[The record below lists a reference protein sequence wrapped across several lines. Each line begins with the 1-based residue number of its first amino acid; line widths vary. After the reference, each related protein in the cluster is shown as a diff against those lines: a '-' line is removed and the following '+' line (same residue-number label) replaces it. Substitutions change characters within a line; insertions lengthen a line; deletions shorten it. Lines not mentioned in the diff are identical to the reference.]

1 VIYEHLQSRY
11 EQGAVVWNPYFRGM
25 QCFGMTNVVRLVS
38 LLRLS
43 AESRRLHGCDV
54 SGGTRHVGETGHSC
68 QVVGVLDLWAQLI
81 RRKSYRGFNQ

>member
-1 VIYEHLQSRY
+1 ML
-11 EQGAVVWNPYFRGM
+11 WNDQRS
-25 QCFGMTNVVRLVS
+25 QTRESATIC
-38 LLRLS
+38 RLS

-68 QVVGVLDLWAQLI
+68 QVVGVLDLWVQLI